1 MSAVCRVSTRFA
13 RRRHQRREEGMKRSQ
28 LTVLKSGL
36 APEYVA
42 EPRPAVSIA

>member
-1 MSAVCRVSTRFA
+1 
-13 RRRHQRREEGMKRSQ
+13 MKRPQ
-28 LTVLKSGL
+28 LKALTSGL

>member
-1 MSAVCRVSTRFA
+1 
-13 RRRHQRREEGMKRSQ
+13 MKRPQ
-28 LTVLKSGL
+28 LRVLKSGL